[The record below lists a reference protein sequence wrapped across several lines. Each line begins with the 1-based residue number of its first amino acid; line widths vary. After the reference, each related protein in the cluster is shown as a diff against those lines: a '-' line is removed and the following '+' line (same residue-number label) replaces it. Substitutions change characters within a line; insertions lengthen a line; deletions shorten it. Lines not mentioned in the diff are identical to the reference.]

1 LAIDAASLTSAASL
15 NSQADQL
22 LNRARSSVADPSPA
36 SRENAKIE
44 KAGKDFESILLGN
57 WLQQAEQSFAK
68 VPGGDGEDGDDDD
81 SSKDQFQGI
90 AMQALAGS
98 LTASGGIGIAKMI
111 TQHLHDAAAAP
122 QNPAGQGGPT
132 VAETAPSPIQR
143 STSRLQPSPAH

>member
-1 LAIDAASLTSAASL
+1 MGIGISKNLQSAQAGSL
-15 NSQADQL
+15 NAQADQL
-22 LNRARSSVADPSPA
+22 LSRTKTALSAPNSS
-36 SRENAKIE
+36 SRENAKID

-68 VPGGDGEDGDDDD
+68 VPGGDGTDDDD

-111 TQHLHDAAAAP
+111 TEHLHSASERSHEP
-122 QNPAGQGGPT
+122 VPYSEKAGG
-132 VAETAPSPIQR
+132 
-143 STSRLQPSPAH
+143 TSSLNEKS

>member
-1 LAIDAASLTSAASL
+1 MAIDAATLQSSGPVDF
-15 NSQADQL
+15 QANKL
-22 LNRARSSVADPSPA
+22 LSRARSAVENAPPS
-36 SRENAKIE
+36 SKEEAKIE

-68 VPGGDGEDGDDDD
+68 VPGGDGQDDDD

-111 TQHLHDAAAAP
+111 TRHLHSAE
-122 QNPAGQGGPT
+122 QG
-132 VAETAPSPIQR
+132 AKSSPILLTAKDLDAPEHAQKE
-143 STSRLQPSPAH
+143 